1 VKKIYPGL
9 LGLFWLVGLPVFGQ
23 PIPFE
28 KAAKV
33 AQHVAGRQLGL
44 RPLITRTQVRT
55 QGSDTLFY
63 VFDLDKQGFVM
74 VSAEASAH
82 PLLGYGSGG
91 PFPDLKT
98 LPSHI
103 DGWMQG
109 YTQQLAVARAFP
121 VAEID
126 PEIAQAW
133 RVYTSPVS
141 TNTAY
146 RVEAMAPLIQ
156 AKWDQPTPYNALCPI
171 ATQYDDDDRPTTER
185 GRALVGCVAVAMGL
199 IMHYYQY
206 PAQGNGSFAYT
217 PRGVGTQLSANF
229 GTTSYDWANMP
240 NRINANSA
248 AAQRSAVSTLL
259 YHAGVAV
266 AMDYGPSGSGAFVAP
281 NPARQRP
288 NSRDAMVNYFRFASS
303 ARAVYRSQLGA
314 QWEATLRQQL
324 DRRQPILYAGS
335 GSTGGHAFV
344 CDGYADDGTFSF
356 NWGWSGFCDGFYRVA
371 RLRPANQTNQRE
383 TDLDY
388 TENQHAIIDLV
399 PLAATD
405 NAPQLSLFPNTT
417 QRIPA
422 GASNFNLEVRVRN
435 LTSWQLG
442 TNSNVQGITASQT
455 TGTATA
461 TVRLSFPANT
471 GAAARNI
478 EIVATAGSLQQSV
491 MFVQEGTAATN
502 LSINPSANQNLGA
515 EAGRVTLQINA
526 NLDWQADA
534 TATNLDR
541 NFPWVRY
548 ESDASGTGN
557 GSVVFS
563 YQANPSNA
571 PRSFTVTV
579 RGQTAS
585 VERTITYTQ
594 AGSSGIQIR
603 MQNGSS
609 TTCQAFFTDGGGE
622 AGEYGNNERRTL
634 TLAPATPGQ
643 RVRVSFRE
651 FRLEDDYDFLSIYDG
666 ASTSARLI
674 GRYTGTAAI
683 PQVTATNAAGQLTFV
698 FESDESVTETGWV
711 AAVSCVA
718 APATANTVA
727 MSNGGQLALC
737 SGTYT
742 DDGGANPY
750 RSSLT
755 LVQTLVPTA
764 ANQRVRLTFAVF
776 DLENGYDFLEVYDGA
791 STTATRLGRYTGATL
806 PPVLTASN
814 PTGALTLRFTS
825 DASVVRPGFEAAV
838 SCVAGPGQPA
848 LTATIQANGPTS
860 FCDGGSVGLAAVS
873 PPANATFQWLNN
885 NAALAGATQA
895 SFTATQPGSY
905 TLRITVGA
913 QSAVSNAVAVSLVNS
928 GLAAPSLTASATD
941 LCEGQAVSVSA
952 PAGFEAYDWAG
963 SSVGVTGA
971 AFNGVLPAGAHT
983 FRVVVRQGG
992 CSSPASAL
1000 LTVRVQAA
1008 PRPVIRPTNVSPT
1021 TPNPLL
1027 VSSVVGA
1034 PTQWFRNGQAIA
1046 GATTATFQISEAG
1059 AYTVRVSYPNGC
1071 TVTSEPLAVT
1081 ALEADPARQ
1090 GLKLYPNPAEA
1101 AITVEWAA
1109 QLAPGAHLTVYN
1121 ALGQPVW
1128 RPAPGPAVGLQ
1139 QQIPTAA
1146 WAAGMY
1152 YLRFEYAQGSLVVPF
1167 VKN

>member
-1 VKKIYPGL
+1 V
-9 LGLFWLVGLPVFGQ
+9 
-23 PIPFE
+23 
-28 KAAKV
+28 AK
-33 AQHVAGRQLGL
+33 RQLGL

-55 QGSDTLFY
+55 KGTDTLFY

-74 VSAEASAH
+74 VSAEQSAH
-82 PLLGYGSGG
+82 PLLGYGQSG
-91 PFPDLKT
+91 PFPDLKN

-103 DGWMQG
+103 DWWMQS
-109 YTQQLAVARAFP
+109 YTQQLADARAYP

-126 PEIAQAW
+126 PAIAEAW
-133 RVYTSPVS
+133 RVYTSSP
-141 TNTAY
+141 TRNLAT
-146 RVEAMAPLIQ
+146 RIEAVAPLIQ

-171 ATQYDDDDRPTTER
+171 ATQYDDDDRPTSER
-185 GRALVGCVAVAMGL
+185 GRALVGCVAVSMGL

-206 PAQGNGSFAYT
+206 PAQGNGSYSYT

-229 GTTSYDWANMP
+229 GATSYDWRNMP

-248 AAQRSAVSTLL
+248 AAQRTAVSTLL

-288 NSRDAMVNYFRFASS
+288 NSRDAMVNYFRFANS
-303 ARAVYRSQLGA
+303 ARAVFRSQLGA

-356 NWGWSGFCDGFYRVA
+356 NWGWNGFCDGYYRIT

-399 PLAATD
+399 PPATTS
-405 NAPQLSLFPNTT
+405 NTPQLTLLPNTT

-422 GASNFNLEVRVRN
+422 AASSFNLEVRVRN
-435 LTSWQLG
+435 VTNWQLG
-442 TNSNVQGITASQT
+442 TNSGVQGITASPVS
-455 TGTATA
+455 GTESA
-461 TVRLSFPANT
+461 TVRLNFPANT
-471 GAAARNI
+471 GTASRNI
-478 EIVATAGSLQQSV
+478 DIVATAGNLQQSV

-502 LSINPSANQNLGA
+502 LSINPSTNQNLAA
-515 EAGRVTLQINA
+515 EAGRVTLQITA

-557 GSVVFS
+557 GSVIFS
-563 YQANPSNA
+563 YQANPSNT

-579 RGQTAS
+579 RGQNTN

-594 AGSSGIQIR
+594 AGSSGNQIR
-603 MQNGSS
+603 MQNGTL
-609 TTCQAFFTDGGGE
+609 TTCQAFFTDSGGD
-622 AGEYGNNERRTL
+622 AGEYGNDQRRTL
-634 TLAPATPGQ
+634 TLTPATPGQ

-666 ASTSARLI
+666 ANASARLI

-683 PQVTATNAAGQLTFV
+683 PQITATNAAGQLTFV

-718 APATANTVA
+718 APATTNSVA

-737 SGTYT
+737 SGTFT

-750 RSSLT
+750 RNNLN

-764 ANQRVRLTFAVF
+764 ANQRVRLSFTVF
-776 DLENGYDFLEVYDGA
+776 DLENSYDFLEVYDGS
-791 STTATRLGRYTGATL
+791 STAATRLGRYTGTTL

-814 PTGALTLRFTS
+814 AAGALTLRFTT
-825 DASVVRPGFEAAV
+825 DGSVVRPGFEATV
-838 SCVAGPGQPA
+838 SCVAGSGPPPA

-860 FCDGGSVGLAAVS
+860 FCDGGNVGLAAVN

-885 NAALAGATQA
+885 NVAIAGANQS
-895 SFTATQPGSY
+895 SFTATQAGSY
-905 TLRITVGA
+905 TLRLTVGA
-913 QSAVSNAVAVSLVNS
+913 QSAVSNAVVVSLAG
-928 GLAAPSLTASATD
+928 GLAAPTLTASATE
-941 LCEGQAVSVSA
+941 LCEGQAVSISA
-952 PAGFEAYDWAG
+952 PPGFEGYDWAG
-963 SSVGVTGA
+963 SSVSVTGS
-971 AFNGVLPAGAHT
+971 AFNGTLPAGTHT
-983 FRVVVRQGG
+983 FRVTVRQGG
-992 CSSPASAL
+992 CSSPPSAP

-1008 PRPVIRPTNVSPT
+1008 PRPVVRPTNVSPT

-1027 VSSVVGA
+1027 VSNVVGV

-1046 GATTATFQISEAG
+1046 GATGATFQISEAG

-1071 TVTSEPLAVT
+1071 TVTSEPLAIT

-1090 GLKLYPNPAEA
+1090 GLKLYPNPAQEVV
-1101 AITVEWAA
+1101 TVEWDA
-1109 QLAPGAHLTVYN
+1109 QLAPGARLAVYN

-1128 RPAPGPAVGLQ
+1128 QPVPVAGLQ
-1139 QQIPTAA
+1139 RQIPTAG
-1146 WAAGMY
+1146 WAAGVY
-1152 YLRFEYAQGSLVVPF
+1152 YLRFEYNQGSWVLPF
-1167 VKN
+1167 VKR